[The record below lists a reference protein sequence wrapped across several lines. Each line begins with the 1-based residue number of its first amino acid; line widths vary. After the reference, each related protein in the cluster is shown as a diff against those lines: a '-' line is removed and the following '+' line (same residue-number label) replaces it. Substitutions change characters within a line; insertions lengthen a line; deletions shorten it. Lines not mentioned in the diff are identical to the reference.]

1 MINDTLNLS
10 LLTLLFTLFGL
21 AIFILI
27 IVLIVKFSK
36 KQSGPTNE
44 VLFQKVVDSVQ
55 LQQESLQQQQ
65 LLAVELKEVKSRL
78 QSVEKILREVE

>member
-1 MINDTLNLS
+1 MGGNT
-10 LLTLLFTLFGL
+10 LTLLALLPILFWL
-21 AIFILI
+21 AIFILV

-36 KQSGPTNE
+36 KQTGPTNE
-44 VLFQKVVDSVQ
+44 VLFQKVVDSIQ

-78 QSVEKILREVE
+78 QSVEKILKEVE